1 MFIYLGKFGDLSHL
15 NLDYLCIVTS
25 ANEPLLADIRFEYL
39 VDAPK
44 RTCKIMTGHSVKPY
58 SVSIHLIDRTVIPMT
73 TKIILD
79 TDPGI
84 DDVFAILFAEA
95 HPDIELKAITTV
107 YGNVTIKDATHN
119 ALYLKQKY
127 QLNADIVTGASKPL
141 IRPPVGPTV
150 VVHGEGGF
158 GDVKVPAEVEGQA
171 DPRPAYQYII
181 DALKAEPGEITLV
194 AIGPLT
200 NLALALQADPT
211 IVDLVKEVVIMG
223 GAFGENDHR
232 GNVTPF
238 AEANI
243 HDDPHAADIVL
254 TASWP
259 VVVIGLDVTEQ
270 SFFTREYLDQLRDDA
285 GEVGQFIWD
294 ISRYYLKFYI
304 EKVGLEGCHV
314 HDPSAIAYVIN
325 PALFTLR
332 EGPIR
337 VVTDGVA
344 EGMTIQKFDGRV
356 YLHDEW
362 MDKASQ
368 KVGVAVKDAELLALY
383 RNSIIDYAAR
393 LK

>member
-1 MFIYLGKFGDLSHL
+1 
-15 NLDYLCIVTS
+15 
-25 ANEPLLADIRFEYL
+25 
-39 VDAPK
+39 
-44 RTCKIMTGHSVKPY
+44 
-58 SVSIHLIDRTVIPMT
+58 MT

-84 DDVFAILFAEA
+84 DDVFAILFAQA

-107 YGNVTIKDATHN
+107 YGNVTIENATHN

-127 QLNADIVTGASKPL
+127 KLQADIVTGASQPL
-141 IRPPVGPTV
+141 VRPPVGPTV
-150 VVHGEGGF
+150 AVHGEGGF
-158 GDVKVPAEVEGQA
+158 GDVNVPAKVEGQA
-171 DPRPAYQYII
+171 DRRPAYQYII
-181 DALKAEPGEITLV
+181 DAVKAEPDEITLV

-211 IVDLVKEVVIMG
+211 IVNLVKKVVIMG
-223 GAFGENDHR
+223 GAFGENNHH

-254 TASWP
+254 TASWH

-285 GEVGQFIWD
+285 GEVGKFIWD
-294 ISRYYLKFYI
+294 ISRFYLRFYS
-304 EKVGLEGCHV
+304 EKVGLEACHV

-337 VVTDGVA
+337 VVTDGPA
-344 EGMTIQKFDGRV
+344 QGMTIQKCDSRI
-356 YLHDEW
+356 YPHDDW
-362 MDKASQ
+362 SDKALQ
-368 KVGVAVKDAELLALY
+368 KVAVAVKDAELLALY
-383 RNSIIDYAAR
+383 RSSIIDYAIS